1 MAFSASRR
9 AGTSAN
15 ALGLTGSAGEVS
27 GAGLPGGEGRGADR
41 ERGRA
46 ASCWSG
52 EEGVETELM
61 AFPSVTVAMEVM
73 LVTMVAMQRV
83 IS

>member
-9 AGTSAN
+9 AGTGAN

-61 AFPSVTVAMEVM
+61 AFPSVAVVM
-73 LVTMVAMQRV
+73 MVAMQRV